1 MLDTNIRGTITELKC
16 KTYFLELGYMVSTP
30 ESPTRYDF
38 ILDTG
43 EKLLK
48 IQVKT
53 CHIKEDGAKLTFKVS
68 STHIT
73 ANGSTRHHYQD
84 DGIDYFCTWY
94 DNECYLVPVSDCGRD
109 EKFLRLKP
117 TKNGQVKNISFAKDY
132 IAKEVLSR

>member
-1 MLDTNIRGTITELKC
+1 MLDTNLKGTITELKC

-48 IQVKT
+48 IQAKT
-53 CHIKEDGAKLTFKVS
+53 CHAKEDGAKLAFKVS

-73 ANGSTRHHYQD
+73 ANGNTRHHYQD

-94 DNECYLVPVSDCGRD
+94 DNECYLIPVSDCGKD
-109 EKFLRLKP
+109 EKHLRLKP